1 MSGMYLQITREEL
14 EPLLPHLN
22 YIKSIVQEK
31 RDIEFNIKDYTSY
44 TKWLWINI
52 EEVDTLAL
60 GELLGSKYT
69 ECYHMWDDIYRVKC
83 TELANVAS
91 WLLHLYENSS
101 EGNKISI
108 PHHAIYSLNLLR
120 EEAGL
125 SNE

>member
-14 EPLLPHLN
+14 EPLLPHLS
-22 YIKSIVQEK
+22 YIKSVVQEK
-31 RDIEFNIKDYTSY
+31 RDIEFNIEDYTSY

-52 EEVDTLAL
+52 GEVDTLAL

-69 ECYHMWDDIYRVKC
+69 VCYPMWDDTYSVKC

-91 WLLHLYENSS
+91 CLLHLYENSN

-108 PHHAIYSLNLLR
+108 SHRAIYSLNRLK

-125 SNE
+125 NNE